1 MLLYCAWYNDSL
13 RGVAEKGVT
22 YEFWLSAQNDE
33 DFGIRAIKTIKTPDG
48 SEWCARDSTYPHAH
62 YLRVTYSRKTL

>member
-48 SEWCARDSTYPHAH
+48 SE
-62 YLRVTYSRKTL
+62 